1 MREPLS
7 SRFSSSPAAMRSIPS
22 KTIEPELIRQPGLA
36 KPMAARPMVD
46 LPAPD
51 SPMRP
56 RTSPRFRVR
65 STPLT
70 ISCHDSSLKPS
81 ILRPLMSRSTSP
93 LVRVFF
99 SVLIA
104 KSARLV
110 QKPVDDKIDG
120 NGEQHK
126 REDEH
131 GNRHQ
136 RINDAAQNLI
146 EPAAHDGGEDAKG
159 PSDHERKER
168 GQERDA
174 DRIAGA
180 EDEAGENVAADLIG
194 TEREFGA

>member
-56 RTSPRFRVR
+56 RTSPRLRVR

-70 ISCHDSSLKPS
+70 MSCHVSSLKPS

-93 LVRVFF
+93 LVRVLF

-104 KSARLV
+104 KPARLV
-110 QKPVDDKIDG
+110 EEPVDDEVDGDRQQG
-120 NGEQHK
+120 NGAGGNQ
-126 REDEH
+126 RRRAPIGDEGLVLGDH
-131 GNRHQ
+131 R
-136 RINDAAQNLI
+136 A
-146 EPAAHDGGEDAKG
+146 PVGGRRLDT
-159 PSDHERKER
+159 D
-168 GQERDA
+168 
-174 DRIAGA
+174 
-180 EDEAGENVAADLIG
+180 
-194 TEREFGA
+194 TEE